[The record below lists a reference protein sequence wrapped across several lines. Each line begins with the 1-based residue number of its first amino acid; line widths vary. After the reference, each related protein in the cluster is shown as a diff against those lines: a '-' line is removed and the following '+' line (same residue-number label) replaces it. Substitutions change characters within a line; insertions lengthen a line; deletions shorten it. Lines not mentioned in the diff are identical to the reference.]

1 MERDGAIRTVPSF
14 YFRFYFRGDFFQMVF
29 ERKDIDKKYKW
40 DLSVIYADEA
50 AFNADY
56 ALASEKVQAFR
67 KHEATMTKGAQE
79 LYAALS
85 DMSEVEALIEKL
97 WHFASLNFAVDTSNN
112 AFQALNTKVRNL
124 AVQAGE
130 ASWFV
135 SPYILKLDES
145 TVEAWLKECPALE
158 TYRRMLT
165 KILCEKTHTLSD
177 ECEMLMSK
185 MQDALGSHSG
195 IRSIFTNSDLR
206 FGKIKGEDGKM
217 VELTDTNYV
226 AHLMSGDRRV
236 RQAAFRCIY
245 KTYEQFGNTF
255 ANLYEGRVKE
265 ATTNAKIRNFDSSIT
280 ASTFRDEVTPVIYNS
295 LIDAVHDGLPTL
307 YEYYRLK
314 KEVLG
319 LPALHLYDIYAPL
332 IGELD
337 SDYTYEEAV
346 EEVLKTVEI
355 FGDEYA
361 SNLRAGLTEKGWVD
375 VFPCRG
381 KRGGAF
387 SSGGPGTEP
396 YILLNYKN
404 KLDDVSTL
412 AHEAGHSMHTWFS
425 THYNEPH
432 NSGYTI
438 FVAEVASTVNEL
450 LMAHRKL
457 AECKSDD
464 EKLYILNQLME
475 TYKGTLFRQ
484 TMFAEFERDMH
495 AFCEKGVPLTA
506 EAINKHYY
514 SLVKR
519 YFGPDVVCDK
529 QIAYEWMR
537 IPHFYTCFYVYKYA
551 TCISA
556 ASAIV
561 KRIETEGEAYISK
574 YIDFLKCGDSKSP
587 LDSLLVAGIDM
598 TDPSVVRSAIE
609 DFSATVK
616 QFREIYRSR
625 KA

>member
-1 MERDGAIRTVPSF
+1 
-14 YFRFYFRGDFFQMVF
+14 MVR
-29 ERKDIDKKYKW
+29 ERKDIEAKYKW
-40 DLSVIYADEA
+40 DLSVLYKDEE

-56 ALASEKVQAFR
+56 TTAQTKIEEFK
-67 KHEATMTKGAQE
+67 KHESTMIQSGEA

-85 DMSEVEALIEKL
+85 DMMAVEEIIEKL
-97 WHFASLNFAVDTSNN
+97 WSYASLNFSVDTSDNY
-112 AFQALNTKVRNL
+112 FQGLNTKVRSL
-124 AVQAGE
+124 AIRAGE

-135 SPYILKLDES
+135 SPYLLKLDRE
-145 TVEAWLKECPALE
+145 TVEKYFKDCPALE
-158 TYRRMLT
+158 TYRRM
-165 KILCEKTHTLSD
+165 IEKTMREKEHTLSD
-177 ECEMLMSK
+177 ECEILMSK
-185 MQDALGSHSG
+185 MQDALGSHSN

-206 FGKIKGEDGKM
+206 FGKIRGEDGKM

-226 AHLMSGDRRV
+226 AFLMSKDRRV
-236 RQAAFRCIY
+236 RAAAFRCIY
-245 KTYEQFGNTF
+245 KTYAQFGNTF
-255 ANLYEGRVKE
+255 GTLYEARVKE
-265 ATTNAKIRNFDSSIT
+265 STTNAKVRNFANSIT
-280 ASTFRDEVTPVIYNS
+280 ASTFRDEVTPDIYNN
-295 LIDAVHDGLPTL
+295 LIDAVHEGLPVL
-307 YEYYRLK
+307 YDYYDLK
-314 KEVLG
+314 REILG
-319 LPALHLYDIYAPL
+319 VPNLHLYDIYAPL
-332 IGELD
+332 VGEID
-337 SDYTYEEAV
+337 SEYTYEQAV
-346 EEVLKTVEI
+346 EEVLKTVKV
-355 FGDEYA
+355 FGEEYE
-361 SNLRAGLTEKGWVD
+361 SNLRAGLCEKGWVD

-396 YILLNYKN
+396 YILLNFTN

-450 LMAHRKL
+450 LMAHRQL
-457 AECKSDD
+457 AECKNDD
-464 EKLYILNQLME
+464 EKLHILNQLME
-475 TYKGTLFRQ
+475 TYKGTLYRQ

-495 AFCEKGVPLTA
+495 ALCEKGVPLTTD
-506 EAINKHYY
+506 AISKHYY
-514 SLVKR
+514 DLVKL

-529 QIAYEWMR
+529 QIACEWMR

-561 KRIETEGEAYISK
+561 KRIETEGEAYIGK

-598 TDPSVVRSAIE
+598 RAPEVVKSAID
-609 DFSATVK
+609 DFAATVK
-616 QFREIYRSR
+616 QFREIYNN
-625 KA
+625 KK